1 MKNFQLTVV
10 PAPTTRMA
18 HVILRQGDDVLVD
31 INSAD
36 WILVATMLLLGI
48 GFDRLTLVTDTGDRS
63 LTEQTVRTAMR
74 NHPNSVFKPM
84 PASMGAVVLTH
95 RYSDALEEFRM
106 DVTVNDKRLDGSLPA
121 SFSWQVLHGLLVM
134 LSK

>member
-18 HVILRQGDDVLVD
+18 HVTLRQGDDVLVD

-48 GFDRLTLVTDTGDRS
+48 GFDRLTLVTETGDRS
-63 LTEQTVRTAMR
+63 LTEPAVRTAMR

-84 PASMGAVVLTH
+84 PASLGAVILTH
-95 RYSDALEEFRM
+95 RYSEALEEFRL
-106 DVTVNDKRLDGSLPA
+106 DVTVNDKRMEGSLPA
-121 SFSWQVLHGLLVM
+121 RFGWQALQGFLVM
-134 LSK
+134 LGK

>member
-1 MKNFQLTVV
+1 MKHLQLTVV

-18 HVILRQGDDVLVD
+18 HVTLWQGDDVLVD
-31 INSAD
+31 IHSAD

-48 GFDRLTLVTDTGDRS
+48 GFESLKLATETGDRT
-63 LTEQTVRTAMR
+63 LNEQTVRIALR
-74 NHPNSVFKPM
+74 NHPKAVFKPI

-95 RYSDALEEFRM
+95 RYSDALEEFRL
-106 DVTVNDKRLDGSLPA
+106 DVAVNEKRMEGSLPA
-121 SFSWQVLHGLLVM
+121 RFGWQDLHGLLVM